1 MSFSSFDVLCHGM
14 ELILVTSNQKV
25 SLTNPE
31 YIVCTPTPTPPPL
44 SAMGGGRGGGVN
56 LQFSKREGLNKISTF
71 RGGLLGK
78 RGGDIF
84 QGRVAIVT

>member
-31 YIVCTPTPTPPPL
+31 YIVCTPYPAPL
-44 SAMGGGRGGGVN
+44 SARGGGGVN
-56 LQFSKREGLNKISTF
+56 LQFSKREGLGKISTF
-71 RGGLLGK
+71 RRGLLGK
-78 RGGDIF
+78 SG
-84 QGRVAIVT
+84 

>member
-31 YIVCTPTPTPPPL
+31 YIVCTPPPPRPHFL
-44 SAMGGGRGGGVN
+44 LWGGGGVN
-56 LQFSKREGLNKISTF
+56 LQFSKREGLDKISTF

>member
-31 YIVCTPTPTPPPL
+31 YIVCTPPPPL
-44 SAMGGGRGGGVN
+44 SAMGGGGGVN
-56 LQFSKREGLNKISTF
+56 LQFSKREGLDKISTF

>member
-31 YIVCTPTPTPPPL
+31 YIVCTPHPAPL
-44 SAMGGGRGGGVN
+44 SARGGGGGLN
-56 LQFSKREGLNKISTF
+56 LQFSKRGGLGKISTF

-78 RGGDIF
+78 SVVDIF